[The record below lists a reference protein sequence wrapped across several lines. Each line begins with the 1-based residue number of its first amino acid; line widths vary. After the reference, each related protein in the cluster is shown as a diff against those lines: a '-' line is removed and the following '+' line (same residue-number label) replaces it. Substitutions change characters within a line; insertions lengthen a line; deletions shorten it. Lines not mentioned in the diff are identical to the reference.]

1 MSTLSELYRKIDNL
15 WFQRD
20 CLNYEIMDFYS
31 NLEDE
36 SLSEEQKTTING
48 FIDDLNHDISELDK
62 DIAMIQELINRFKL
76 SEDETQEEETYDP
89 RYEILTE
96 GDY

>member
-1 MSTLSELYRKIDNL
+1 MSTLSELYRRIDNL

-36 SLSEEQKTTING
+36 SLTAEQKTTING
-48 FIDDLNHDISELDK
+48 FIDDLKHDI
-62 DIAMIQELINRFKL
+62 
-76 SEDETQEEETYDP
+76 TYHKHKTTI
-89 RYEILTE
+89 YH
-96 GDY
+96 